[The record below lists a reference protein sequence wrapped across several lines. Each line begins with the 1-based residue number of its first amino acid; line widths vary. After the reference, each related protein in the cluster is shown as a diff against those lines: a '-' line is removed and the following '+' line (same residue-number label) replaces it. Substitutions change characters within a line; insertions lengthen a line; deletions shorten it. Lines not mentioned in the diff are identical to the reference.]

1 MIQSYETLSLKTLRV
16 RQRPEKSDRHQK
28 EDRVE
33 KRVPV
38 IHFLALLPSGKWAWR
53 TGGSLAVTLQCSRHL
68 LGLVDSLGR
77 QHVPSSAHTEGECL
91 ISPGLS
97 FLF

>member
-33 KRVPV
+33 KRVAV
-38 IHFLALLPSGKWAWR
+38 IHFLALFPSGNGL
-53 TGGSLAVTLQCSRHL
+53 GGLEVHLQSLFNAADIY
-68 LGLVDSLGR
+68 LVW
-77 QHVPSSAHTEGECL
+77 
-91 ISPGLS
+91 
-97 FLF
+97 